1 MEQFIEDMFAEGAFY
16 GLFFRSSVAHGT
28 IDKLSPP
35 EHLPEGYGIITATD
49 IPGTNSLTVFEN
61 SMPLLAEKE
70 LLYKGQPL
78 ALIYGPDERQLAQIL
93 PDITLD
99 VTEKPVE
106 DYIPY
111 QEKQIIDSRIILKGN
126 PQKEMKTAFQ
136 VVEGEYNATEHHS
149 NSSDAQGAF
158 SVLDGETL
166 IVYTPSKWIFHAKEA
181 VCRATGRPEKDVVI
195 RATKICPSSKGNL
208 WYSSYMACCA
218 ALITVKSGKPC
229 RFILNNRENFHF
241 ASIQSPVTI
250 HHKTA
255 LNKEGDPV
263 AMDIA
268 IRINCGAFPLFTG
281 EIRDRISIGA
291 AGAYSCKNIKIST
304 EMIRTNTPPA
314 DSLYGLG
321 LSQAFFA
328 TEAHFSRIAEV
339 LQICPTDWKSKNIL
353 KKGSA
358 FVTGG
363 TIGDDSPEETL
374 LEEVAKKSD
383 FRRKHAAY
391 EMQKKRRGSVH
402 DNYFSNRGIGLSVA
416 YQGNGFH
423 GRSEEKG
430 GYAVSVSLD
439 TESKVTIRT
448 SIISGKE
455 YIEEIWKNNAGRILG
470 IDNSLITIAKR
481 DTSQVVDSG
490 PSIGSRTIAIVT
502 KLIDRC
508 CQTIQKKRFR
518 NPLPIEEKRSFRLPK
533 SQHWDERTFTG
544 KPFPYLSWGAA
555 VVEVELDPVFLKPL
569 IKGIWM
575 VADCGKLYDEKKASA
590 SISAEIL
597 QVLDWI
603 SSAPY
608 NPDKLSW
615 LNYTFSTTGTFELP
629 LISIDFISTGKK
641 TAAGGIGD
649 LPSNLL
655 PAAYISAVSQATGYY
670 IDTLPITPDRIY
682 AYMEE
687 S

>member
-1 MEQFIEDMFAEGAFY
+1 VEPFIEDMFADGMIY
-16 GLFFRSSVAHGT
+16 GLFYRSPIAHGT
-28 IDKLSPP
+28 IDGLSLPG
-35 EHLPEGYGIITATD
+35 HVPEGYGIITAAD

-70 LLYKGQPL
+70 LLYKGQPI
-78 ALIYGPDERQLAQIL
+78 AVIYGPDERQLVQIAS
-93 PDITLD
+93 DISLD
-99 VTEKPVE
+99 VTEKPAE
-106 DYIPY
+106 DFAAY
-111 QEKQIIDSRIILKGN
+111 QKNQIIDSRTIMKGD
-126 PQKEMKTAFQ
+126 PEKEMSSAFQ
-136 VVEGEYNATEHHS
+136 VVEGEYSATEHHS

-158 SVLDGETL
+158 SIVDGEML
-166 IVYTPSKWIFHAKEA
+166 IVYTPSRWIFHAKDS
-181 VCRATGRPEKDVVI
+181 VCDATAKPKKNVII

-208 WYSSYMACCA
+208 WYSSFMACCA
-218 ALITVKSGKPC
+218 AMVTVRSGKPC

-263 AMDIA
+263 AMEIA
-268 IRINCGAFPLFTG
+268 IRINCGAFPLFTR

-304 EMIRTNTPPA
+304 EMIRTNTPPG
-314 DSLYGLG
+314 DTLYGLG

-363 TIGDDSPEETL
+363 AIGDDSPEETL
-374 LEEVAKKSD
+374 LEEVAKKAD

-391 EMQKKRRGSVH
+391 EMQKKRRGTVH

-423 GRSEEKG
+423 GRREEKG
-430 GYAVSVSLD
+430 AYSVSVSLD
-439 TESKVTIRT
+439 TESKVTIKT
-448 SIISGKE
+448 STISGKE
-455 YIEEIWKNNAGRILG
+455 YIDEIWKNNASRILG
-470 IDNSLITIAKR
+470 IDSSLITVAKR
-481 DTSQVVDSG
+481 DTSLVVDTG
-490 PSIGSRTIAIVT
+490 PSIGSRNIAIVT

-518 NPLPIEEKRSFRLPK
+518 NPLPIEVKRSFRLPK
-533 SQHWDERTFTG
+533 SHHWDERTFVG

-555 VVEVELDPVFLKPL
+555 VVEVEVDPVFLKPS

-575 VADCGKLYDEKKASA
+575 VADCGELYDEKKASA
-590 SISAEIL
+590 SVSAEIL

-608 NPDKLSW
+608 HPDKLSW

-629 LISIDFISTGKK
+629 LISIDFISTSKK
-641 TAAGGIGD
+641 TSAGGVGD

-670 IDTLPITPDRIY
+670 IDTLPITPDRIH
-682 AYMEE
+682 AYQEE
-687 S
+687 Q